1 MTPRIPLVRLL
12 SSVFVA
18 AALLGGAPAWSE
30 EKAASEQ
37 SAFDMASRSWSRAD
51 YTVARL
57 KPFAEHGDKRA
68 QTILGFV
75 HLYGRGTPRNI
86 NRAAQWFA
94 KAAAQKY
101 PPAQHALARLY
112 LGAKEA
118 GKRERAEGVRLMR
131 AAAEASHPLAQVEL
145 GLMHERGQ
153 FVKRDS
159 KRAVAWFQR
168 AAERQFAPGQFLLA
182 LALAKGHGIKRDE
195 KAAFDWGQRA
205 AQRGYGEAQ
214 LWLGY
219 RYLKGVG
226 VKRSR
231 VDGLAWLFIAAEG
244 GDIRAKQVL
253 ARYRARVF
261 EDVWQRAKAKAAK
274 FKPPPK
280 PKPVF

>member
-1 MTPRIPLVRLL
+1 MTHFSARMT
-12 SSVFVA
+12 
-18 AALLGGAPAWSE
+18 ALLLALALALASTGGVLAE
-30 EKAASEQ
+30 GKKEAAKN
-37 SAFDMASRSWSRAD
+37 AFDAATRSWSRAD

-57 KPFAEHGDKRA
+57 KPFAEKGYARA
-68 QTILGFV
+68 QTLLGFV
-75 HLYGRGTPRNI
+75 HLYGHGTPRSVA
-86 NRAAQWFA
+86 RAAEWFA
-94 KAAAQKY
+94 KAAAQDY

-118 GKRERAEGVRLMR
+118 GRRERDEGVRLMG
-131 AAAEASHPLAQVEL
+131 AAARANHPLAQVEL

-168 AAERQFAPGQFLLA
+168 AAEQEFAPGQFLLA
-182 LALAKGHGIKRDE
+182 LALAKGRGTRKDD
-195 KAAFDWGQRA
+195 KAAHDWGKRA
-205 AQRGYGEAQ
+205 AERGYGEAQ

-219 RYLKGVG
+219 RYFKGVG

-231 VDGLAWLFIAAEG
+231 VDGLAWLFIAAAG
-244 GDIRAKQVL
+244 GEARAKKML

-261 EDVWQRAKAKAAK
+261 EDVWQRAKAKAAE

-280 PKPVF
+280 PKPAF